1 MTKVNF
7 EKNSLILILC
17 MHYICVWTDF
27 VDLIWEKFDTGQM
40 EKYVVF
46 NAHDDDD
53 DVGFMSSDVGFNA
66 QATTVTL

>member
-1 MTKVNF
+1 
-7 EKNSLILILC
+7 

-40 EKYVVF
+40 ENYVVF

-53 DVGFMSSDVGFNA
+53 GVGFMSSDVGFNA